1 MDKLYCS
8 QCGEPIDDWYMQYG
22 NKIFCERNDNQCIK
36 EYLYEKFYDEFIEDC
51 VDEEYDMSHVDD
63 DQDYRD

>member
-1 MDKLYCS
+1 MVKLYCS
-8 QCGEPIDDWYMQYG
+8 QCGEPIDDWYMQYD

-36 EYLYEKFYDEFIEDC
+36 EYLYEKFYDKFIEDC

-63 DQDYRD
+63 DRD